1 MGEEPQVPA
10 SHCDDNR
17 VCLCELGMMNGQDVL
32 MAQHILQ
39 HCSSCHLYPGS
50 RFARTLF
57 HWLKRTTI
65 FLLSARHSSTSG
77 MPHKWIFILSIF
89 ICTPII
95 QMVWGDKSK
104 RGSQAEDFV
113 SAGREFP
120 ALHQSRVEP
129 ETGKLFYKAGDWL
142 MSREIP
148 GERMSGSRKPQQN
161 RFEKNIINLHSHWI
175 IDRTL
180 RTKLRV
186 STCRQKELP
195 KTNRAAAGQAATEK
209 MEVTLIIMTVVYF

>member
-17 VCLCELGMMNGQDVL
+17 ACLCELGMMNGQDVL

-39 HCSSCHLYPGS
+39 HRSSRHLYPGS

-148 GERMSGSRKPQQN
+148 GERMSGSRKSQQN
-161 RFEKNIINLHSHWI
+161 RFEKKKKS
-175 IDRTL
+175 
-180 RTKLRV
+180 
-186 STCRQKELP
+186 
-195 KTNRAAAGQAATEK
+195 
-209 MEVTLIIMTVVYF
+209 